1 MKLAFYTFPSV
12 RLKCPFP
19 SHPLDQSSDFQNL
32 KGHSTSLRF
41 TVKLSVKVRKAVTVE
56 SIYV

>member
-12 RLKCPFP
+12 HLKCPIP
-19 SHPLDQSSDFQNL
+19 SHPLDQMSDFQNL

-41 TVKLSVKVRKAVTVE
+41 TVKASIKVQRSATAE
-56 SIYV
+56 SIYI